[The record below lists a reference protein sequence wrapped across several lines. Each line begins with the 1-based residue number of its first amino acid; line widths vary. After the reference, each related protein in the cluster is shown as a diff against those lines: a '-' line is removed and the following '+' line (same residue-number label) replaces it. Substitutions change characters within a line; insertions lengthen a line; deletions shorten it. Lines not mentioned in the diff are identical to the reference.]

1 MIANGRNTLMDAN
14 KV

>member
-1 MIANGRNTLMDAN
+1 MVANTLMDAN